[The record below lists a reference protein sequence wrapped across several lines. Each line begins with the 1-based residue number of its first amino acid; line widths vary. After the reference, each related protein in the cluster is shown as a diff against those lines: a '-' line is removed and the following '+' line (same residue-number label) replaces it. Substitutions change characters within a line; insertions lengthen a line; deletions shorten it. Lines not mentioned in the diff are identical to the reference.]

1 MSEEQPLVSVVIAC
15 VNGMPFI
22 GECIDHL
29 SDQEGNIPAE
39 IIVADRCGESVRQEI
54 RRRYPQVVLVEADA
68 HATIPKLRAMGMAV
82 ARGEMIAILEDHC
95 NVSRT
100 WMEVVRRAH
109 AAGEQAIGGA
119 VENGATDRV
128 VDWAVYFCEY
138 ARFMLPVAHGR
149 VQEITGNNSVY
160 DRRLLERIG
169 PELKEEVWESFL
181 HQKMREMGV
190 PFYSD
195 PGLLVSHKKE
205 FGYGYFWSQRYHYSR
220 SFAGMRM
227 AGAPIWKRVAVA
239 GASGLLLP
247 PLLLW
252 RMFKTVR
259 AKGRLGGQ
267 FVRSLPVIGTFL
279 VPWAWGEVIG
289 SLMGPGRS
297 LEKVE

>member
-1 MSEEQPLVSVVIAC
+1 MSEEEPLVSVVIAC
-15 VNGMPFI
+15 VNGMPSI

-29 SDQEGNIPAE
+29 SDQEGDIPAE
-39 IIVADRCGESVRQEI
+39 IIVADRCGEPVRREI
-54 RRRYPQVVLVEADA
+54 RQRYPQVVLIEADA
-68 HATIPKLRAMGMAV
+68 HATIPKLRAMGMAL
-82 ARGEMIAILEDHC
+82 AKGKMIAILEDHC

-100 WMEVVRRAH
+100 WMEVVRRAQ

-138 ARFMLPVAHGR
+138 ARFMLPVARGR

-195 PGLLVSHKKE
+195 PELLVSHKKE

-227 AGAPIWKRVAVA
+227 AGAPIWKRLAVA
-239 GASGLLLP
+239 GASGVLLP

-252 RMFKTVR
+252 RMFKSVR
-259 AKGRLGGQ
+259 AKGRLGAQ
-267 FVRSLPVIGTFL
+267 FARSLPVIGTFL
-279 VPWAWGEVIG
+279 VPWAWGEVVG